1 MEQEAQSVKKLVLVV
16 CTGNICRSPMA
27 AGLLRRRLAEA
38 GLAGEVEVASRG
50 VYALD
55 GQPAS
60 AAAVSLLGE
69 YGVDITRHAAASLTV
84 DDLRRASVV
93 LVMEEAH
100 RRSIFHTAPEQM
112 HKVMLWTELAGEH
125 GDVPDPYGR
134 DRAAYATSYALID
147 RLLTQGWPRLME
159 KLGYPSA

>member
-1 MEQEAQSVKKLVLVV
+1 VKKLVLVV

-27 AGLLRRRLAEA
+27 AGLLRRRLGEA

-50 VYALD
+50 FYVYD

-60 AAAVSLLGE
+60 AAAVALLGE
-69 YGVDITRHAAASLTV
+69 SGLDISQHASATLTA

-100 RRSIFHTAPEQM
+100 RRSIFYTAPEHM
-112 HKVMLWTELAGEH
+112 RKVVLWAELAGEH

-134 DRAAYATSYALID
+134 DRAAYASAYALID

-159 KLGYPSA
+159 KLGYPGA